1 MKKLLVLFASIL
13 LFSCNQTS
21 LTFNEMVDLS
31 QEEALSITPLAK
43 FYEASATKNENIT
56 KSVFRGVEN
65 STILVEITADGKV
78 TSEVIDS
85 PFLDDVVINLPVK
98 MTLEEA
104 EQLLLD
110 AGYGTGVEG
119 VADWSIVVLRKPLGP
134 EETPA
139 LYIFTTSKGYVNVN
153 TITGEVEPTETLLG
167 ENLRV
172 LRIATGLFA
181 FCGASSTIPT
191 GKKMTVQ
198 GVEFDEGVAICPVL
212 EGPSIYS
219 LAMNGKG
226 TLGEF
231 DASDFKATPDG
242 TDKTVW
248 SLFWYF
254 SDTDSIPQ
262 LNLETKQ
269 WEMMVPDNREFVID
283 MSSPST
289 SESDMFQMPC
299 EIWKTEN
306 GILLSKCYGPLN
318 HMAVPLRKPF
328 STQDGQTSVTAAPV
342 GAPYPVGTPI
352 PTQDSIE
359 ECICPLTFC
368 VCLEETPQN

>member
-1 MKKLLVLFASIL
+1 MKKILVLVITSALLV
-13 LFSCNQTS
+13 SCSQTS
-21 LTFNEMVDLS
+21 LTFNEMVGVAHK
-31 QEEALSITPLAK
+31 EALSITPLAK
-43 FYEASATKNENIT
+43 FYEASATKKENGI

-65 STILVEITADGKV
+65 STILVEVLTDGTV
-78 TSEVIDS
+78 ISEVVDS
-85 PFLDDVVINLPVK
+85 PFLEDVVIHLPAK
-98 MTLEEA
+98 MSLEEA

-110 AGYGTGVEG
+110 AGYGTGIEG
-119 VADWSIVVLRKPLGP
+119 VADWSVVVLRRPLGP

-153 TITGEVEPTETLLG
+153 TITKEVTPTQSLLG

-172 LRIATGLFA
+172 LRIASGLFA
-181 FCGASSTIPT
+181 FCGASASVPT

-198 GVEFDEGVAICPVL
+198 GVEFDEGCAVCPVL

-219 LAMNGKG
+219 LAMNGDG

-254 SDTDSIPQ
+254 SPSDTIPQ
-262 LNLETKQ
+262 INPETKQ
-269 WEMMVPDNREFVID
+269 WEMMAPNNRKFVID
-283 MSSPST
+283 MSNPAT

-328 STQDGQTSVTAAPV
+328 STKDGQTSVTAAPE
-342 GAPYPVGTPI
+342 GSPYPVGTPI
-352 PTQDSIE
+352 PSS
-359 ECICPLTFC
+359 
-368 VCLEETPQN
+368 N

>member
-1 MKKLLVLFASIL
+1 MKKLLLLVTSIL
-13 LFSCNQTS
+13 LFSCSQPN
-21 LTFNEMVDLS
+21 LTFNEMVDVS
-31 QEEALSITPLAK
+31 QEKALSITPLAK
-43 FYEASATKNENIT
+43 FYEASATKKQNGI

-65 STILVEITADGKV
+65 STILVEVTADGKIK
-78 TSEVIDS
+78 SEVVNS
-85 PFLDDVVINLPVK
+85 PFLEDVVINLPIK

-119 VADWSIVVLRKPLGP
+119 VADWSMVVLRRPLGP

-139 LYIFTTSKGYVNVN
+139 LYIFTTSRGYVNVN
-153 TITGEVEPTETLLG
+153 TITGEVESAEALLG
-167 ENLRV
+167 ENVRV

-181 FCGASSTIPT
+181 FCGASAAVPT

-198 GVEFDEGVAICPVL
+198 GAEFDEGCAICPVL

-219 LAMNGKG
+219 LAMNGEG
-226 TLGEF
+226 SLGEF

-254 SDTDSIPQ
+254 SPSDTIPQ
-262 LNLETKQ
+262 LNPETKQ
-269 WEMMVPDNREFVID
+269 WEMMAPNNRKFVID

-328 STQDGQTSVTAAPV
+328 STQDGQTSVTAAPE
-342 GAPYPVGTPI
+342 GSPYPVGTPI
-352 PTQDSIE
+352 PTND
-359 ECICPLTFC
+359 
-368 VCLEETPQN
+368 

>member
-1 MKKLLVLFASIL
+1 MKKLLSIITVLL
-13 LFSCNQTS
+13 LFSCNQPS

-43 FYEASATKNENIT
+43 FYEASATKAQNAI

-65 STILVEITADGKV
+65 STILVEV
-78 TSEVIDS
+78 TSGGEIKSEVIDS
-85 PFLDDVVINLPVK
+85 PFLEDVVIYLPVK

-134 EETPA
+134 EKTAA
-139 LYIFTTSKGYVNVN
+139 LYIFTTSKGYVSVN
-153 TITGEVEPTETLLG
+153 TITKEVSPTETLLG

-181 FCGASSTIPT
+181 FCGASSAVPT

-198 GVEFDEGVAICPVL
+198 GVEFDEGCAVCPVL

-219 LAMNGKG
+219 LAMNGEG

-231 DASDFKATPDG
+231 DSSDFKATPDG

-254 SDTDSIPQ
+254 SDEDSIPQ
-262 LNLETKQ
+262 FNTETKE
-269 WEMMVPDNREFVID
+269 WEMMPPVNRSFTID

-318 HMAVPLRKPF
+318 HMAVPLRTPHPTK
-328 STQDGQTSVTAAPV
+328 DGQTSVTAAPE
-342 GAPYPVGTPI
+342 GSPYPVGTPI
-352 PTQDSIE
+352 PS
-359 ECICPLTFC
+359 
-368 VCLEETPQN
+368 NN

>member
-1 MKKLLVLFASIL
+1 MKKILLLVIATVL
-13 LFSCNQTS
+13 LVSCSKSS
-21 LTFNEMVDLS
+21 LTFNEMIGVAHK
-31 QEEALSITPLAK
+31 EALSITPLAK
-43 FYEASATKNENIT
+43 FYEASATKEQNGI
-56 KSVFRGVEN
+56 KSVFRGVNN
-65 STILVEITADGKV
+65 STILVEVLADGKLK
-78 TSEVIDS
+78 SEVFDS
-85 PFLDDVVINLPVK
+85 PFLEDVVIHLPVK

-119 VADWSIVVLRKPLGP
+119 VADWSVVVLRRPLGP

-153 TITGEVEPTETLLG
+153 TITGEVESAQALLG
-167 ENLRV
+167 ENMRV

-181 FCGASSTIPT
+181 FCGASAAIPT

-198 GVEFDEGVAICPVL
+198 GVEFDEGCAICPVL

-219 LAMNGKG
+219 LAMNGEG
-226 TLGEF
+226 TLGAF

-242 TDKTVW
+242 TDNSVW

-262 LNLETKQ
+262 LNPETKQ
-269 WEMMVPDNREFVID
+269 WEMMTPDNRKFVID
-283 MSSPST
+283 MSNPAT

-328 STQDGQTSVTAAPV
+328 STKDGQTSVTAAPE

-352 PTQDSIE
+352 PSND
-359 ECICPLTFC
+359 
-368 VCLEETPQN
+368 